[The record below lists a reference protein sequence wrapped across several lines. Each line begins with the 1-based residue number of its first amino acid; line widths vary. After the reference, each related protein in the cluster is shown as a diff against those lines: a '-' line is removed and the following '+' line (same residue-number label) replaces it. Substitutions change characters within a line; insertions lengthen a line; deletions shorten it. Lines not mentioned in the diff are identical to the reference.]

1 MADDNKGPSAEEINA
16 AKNAQDELTAS
27 MKEYR
32 EELEKAKNQQELLA
46 KIEKSRL
53 EEQKNIVAKA
63 KATNDL
69 LLKNNEILN
78 SRSAKRNEEKEIQ
91 ADLYKKALEMFKE
104 EKKALKTVTEE
115 RAKKLQEHIEKLEEK
130 EELGKDEQKRLAR
143 LKHRLDSNQ
152 QTYEDHLIALKQGL
166 DYQRDI
172 AEATVNYANAT
183 EKAESFTQSWA
194 NQLTGVTASSFNNS
208 IFASIG
214 HLGGLSAALS
224 DMGSTLGNVF
234 TGTNIAT
241 GLLQKIGES
250 TMFMVTATDSA
261 NASFYKATGA
271 AEEYEATIS
280 TVRTEAASFGVNI
293 EEAGA
298 AVTELFQSMSQFSQ
312 LTQEAQVEVAA
323 FSATMSELGV
333 DNQVTAQTFDV
344 LTRGLGKTTGE
355 AMQMSAEITKSAQ
368 AIGMSVGQ
376 MHQAFNDALPTLA
389 VYGDKAISVFQG
401 LASAAKETG
410 LETSRLLD
418 IASQFDTF
426 DSAAESVGR
435 LNGILGGNYLNSL
448 EMVNM
453 TEDERIRKM
462 IEATQASGKAFNQLG
477 RFEQKAIASAAGIT
491 DMAEANK
498 LFGMSLEAYDDMT
511 DKSKAGAMSQ
521 EEMAEQADKART
533 AQEKLTNLFQSLAIA
548 VQPIINLFHGFM
560 DIILGIQ
567 NIMGPFFA
575 PVLAAVAAGFLYMKI
590 QTMQATAALAMHARA
605 QQLELLIGSMQEGQ
619 QKAAR
624 VAELARIQTKLG
636 LTTAT
641 GAETTAT
648 GLNTVATGANTG
660 SKEVNAAVEGAAT
673 GVKKLSIAETIKD
686 TAAKALNTI
695 GIGTN
700 TTAEKTGTLA
710 KLGAVAAGAAKL
722 AGTIALT
729 IAEKALTA
737 AVYTGAAA
745 WVFLKAIWGGFVAIA
760 TAVGTAL
767 GFTAQGAAGTAA
779 AATPAAAGIGAISAA
794 AAAGATGLLV
804 LSLLAVSLGAGFAL
818 VGYGISLAAEGIVKM
833 AEGGLVAVAV
843 LGGLALLMLA
853 LAKGAALLGGVAPI
867 AMAGMLLLAAGFMAI
882 AFALMF
888 ISTEDLEAVSTIFKG
903 FETLAS
909 AAAGIVMVNWALLGL
924 LTTLEDM
931 GEDADD
937 FADTINSISA
947 SMWNL
952 SFAMMFMD
960 MAKFDKIGTLFKS
973 LAKIS
978 ANNSALTQT
987 AGAITAIGNA
997 INNIPAFGAMSL
1009 SFLLE
1014 DLKDFGEVGANVTA
1028 PMKATAQFVQTT
1040 TQVEDKHV
1048 KNATKLIDQVVRY
1061 ADVVEGGG
1069 FAAAASNFLNELVK
1083 VLGGGKDEKKE
1094 DKGNDIYLVLDGPGQ
1109 KVIASAVGAQLN
1121 KKNNLYVKNS

>member
-16 AKNAQDELTAS
+16 AKNAQDELTSS
-27 MKEYR
+27 MRDYR
-32 EELEKAKNQQELLA
+32 EELEKARNQQELLA
-46 KIEKSRL
+46 KVAATRLQSLEKIVKTAK
-53 EEQKNIVAKA
+53 EES
-63 KATNDL
+63 DL
-69 LLKNNEILN
+69 LLQDNSVLN
-78 SRSAKRNEEKEIQ
+78 DRVKKRNQEKELQ
-91 ADLYKKALEMFKE
+91 ADIYKKALEMYEAEKE
-104 EKKALKTVTEE
+104 ALENVTAK
-115 RAKKLQEHIEKLEEK
+115 RAKDLQEEIEKLEGK
-130 EELGKDEQKRLAR
+130 EELGKKEQKRLAR
-143 LKHRLDSNQ
+143 LKQRLDANQ
-152 QTYEDHLIALKQGL
+152 QTYQDHLIALKQGL

-172 AEATVNYANAT
+172 TEATINYGDAVTKVDADT
-183 EKAESFTQSWA
+183 ASWA
-194 NQLTGVTASSFNNS
+194 NRLTGVTASSFNNS

-214 HLGGLSAALS
+214 HIGGLSAALS
-224 DMGSTLGNVF
+224 QMGSTLGNVF

-241 GLLQKIGES
+241 SLLQKVGES

-323 FSATMSELGV
+323 FSATMAELGV

-401 LASAAKETG
+401 LAAAAKETG
-410 LETSRLLD
+410 VETSRLLD

-448 EMVNM
+448 EMVKM
-453 TEDERIRKM
+453 TEEERIRAM
-462 IEATQASGKAFNQLG
+462 IEATQASGVAFNQLG

-498 LFGMSLEAYDDMT
+498 LFGMSLSEYDKMV

-533 AQEKLTNLFQSLAIA
+533 AQEKLTNLMQSLAIA
-548 VQPIINLFHGFM
+548 VQPIIEVFHGFM

-567 NIMGPFFA
+567 KIMGPFFA

-695 GIGTN
+695 GIGAN

-745 WVFLKAIWGGFVAIA
+745 WTFLKAIWGGFVAIA

-779 AATPAAAGIGAISAA
+779 AATPAAAGIGALSSA
-794 AAAGATGLLV
+794 AAAGAKGLLI
-804 LSLLAVSLGAGFAL
+804 LSVVAVALGAGFAL
-818 VGYGISLAAEGIVKM
+818 IGFGISLAAEGIVKI
-833 AEGGLVAVAV
+833 AEGGMMAVAV
-843 LGGLALLMLA
+843 LGGLAVLMVGLA
-853 LAKGAALLGGVAPI
+853 LGAKLLAAAGPI
-867 AMAGMLLLAAGFMAI
+867 ALVGMLLLAAGFMAI

-888 ISTEDLEAVSTIFKG
+888 IDTEDLQAVSEIFKG
-903 FETLAS
+903 FENL
-909 AAAGIVMVNWALLGL
+909 AAAAANIIMVNIALIGL
-924 LTTLEDM
+924 LSTLEDM

-937 FADTINSISA
+937 FADTMGSISA

-952 SFAMMFMD
+952 SFAMMFLD
-960 MAKFDKIGTLFKS
+960 MAKLGKVGVLFKS
-973 LAKIS
+973 LATIS
-978 ANNSALTQT
+978 ANNSALMQT
-987 AGAITAIGNA
+987 AGAITAIAEA
-997 INNIPAFGAMSL
+997 INKIPAFGSMSL

-1028 PMKATAQFVQTT
+1028 PMKATAEFVKTA

-1048 KNATKLIDQVVRY
+1048 ENATKLIDQVIRY
-1061 ADVVEGGG
+1061 ADVVEGGS
-1069 FAAAASNFLNELVK
+1069 FTAAATNFLNELVK
-1083 VLGGGKDEKKE
+1083 VLGGGSDEKKE

-1121 KKNNLYVKNS
+1121 KKNNLYVNRS

>member
-16 AKNAQDELTAS
+16 AKNAQDELTAAMES
-27 MKEYR
+27 YKDLLMES
-32 EELEKAKNQQELLA
+32 KNLQELLA
-46 KIEKSRL
+46 KIAAERLKTQEKIVEKEKEENEFLLQDNSVLNDRVKKRL
-53 EEQKNIVAKA
+53 
-63 KATNDL
+63 
-69 LLKNNEILN
+69 
-78 SRSAKRNEEKEIQ
+78 EEKEIQ
-91 ADLYKKALEMFKE
+91 QELFKKAEQMYKTEKAALEEIQNKRITDLDEQISKLE
-104 EKKALKTVTEE
+104 EVKGKSEEQKAELAELLNKREEINEETAIHLKALKD
-115 RAKKLQEHIEKLEEK
+115 
-130 EELGKDEQKRLAR
+130 G
-143 LKHRLDSNQ
+143 LK
-152 QTYEDHLIALKQGL
+152 
-166 DYQRDI
+166 YQRDI
-172 AEATVNYANAT
+172 TDATTNYADAT
-183 EKAESFTQSWA
+183 ERAESFTHSWA
-194 NQLTGVTASSFNNS
+194 NRLTGVTASSFNNS
-208 IFASIG
+208 LYASIG
-214 HLGGLSAALS
+214 HLGGISAALS
-224 DMGSTLGNVF
+224 DMGSALGDVF

-241 GLLQKIGES
+241 SLLQKVGES
-250 TMFMVTATDSA
+250 TMFMVAATDSA
-261 NASFYKATGA
+261 NASFFKATGA

-323 FSATMSELGV
+323 FSATMAELGV

-401 LASAAKETG
+401 LAAAAKQTG
-410 LETSRLLD
+410 VETSRLLD

-448 EMVNM
+448 EMVKM
-453 TEDERIRKM
+453 TEEERIRAM
-462 IEATQASGKAFNQLG
+462 IEATQASGVAFNQLG

-498 LFGMSLEAYDDMT
+498 LFGMSLSEYDKMV

-533 AQEKLTNLFQSLAIA
+533 AQEKLTNLMQSLAIA

-567 NIMGPFFA
+567 KIMGPFFA

-624 VAELARIQTKLG
+624 VAELDRIRTKLG

-648 GLNTVATGANTG
+648 GLNTTATGLNTG
-660 SKEVNAAVEGAAT
+660 SKQVNAAAEAAAT
-673 GVKKLSIAETIKD
+673 GVKKLSIAETIRD
-686 TAAKALNTI
+686 TATKALNTI
-695 GIGTN
+695 GIGAN

-710 KLGAVAAGAAKL
+710 KLGAIAAGAAKL
-722 AGTIALT
+722 AQTIALT

-745 WVFLKAIWGGFVAIA
+745 WAFLKAIWGGFVAVA

-779 AATPAAAGIGAISAA
+779 AATPAAAGIGALSAA
-794 AAAGATGLLV
+794 ATAGAKGLLV
-804 LSLLAVSLGAGFAL
+804 LSVVAIALGAGFAL
-818 VGYGISLAAEGIVKM
+818 VGFGISLAAEGIVKI
-833 AEGGLVAVAV
+833 AEGGLMALAVI
-843 LGGLALLMLA
+843 GGLALMMLA
-853 LAKGAALLGGVAPI
+853 LAKGAALLGGVAPV
-867 AMAGMLLLAAGFMAI
+867 AMVGMLLLAAGFMAI
-882 AFALMF
+882 ALALMF
-888 ISTEDLEAVSTIFKG
+888 ISTEDLEAVSEIFKG
-903 FETLAS
+903 FENL
-909 AAAGIVMVNWALLGL
+909 AAAATSIVMVNWALLGL
-924 LTTLEDM
+924 LKTLEDM

-937 FADTINSISA
+937 FADTMGSISA

-952 SFAMMFMD
+952 SFAMMFLD
-960 MAKFDKIGTLFKS
+960 MAKLGKVGVLFKS
-973 LAKIS
+973 LATIS
-978 ANNSALTQT
+978 ANNSALMQT
-987 AGAITAIGNA
+987 AGAITAIAEA
-997 INNIPAFGAMSL
+997 INKIPAFGAISL

-1014 DLKDFGEVGANVTA
+1014 DLKEFGEVGANVTA
-1028 PMKATAQFVQTT
+1028 PMKATAEFVKTA

-1048 KNATKLIDQVVRY
+1048 ENATKLIDQVIRY
-1061 ADVVEGGG
+1061 ADVVEGGS
-1069 FAAAASNFLNELVK
+1069 FTAAATNFLNELVK
-1083 VLGGGKDEKKE
+1083 VLGGGSDEKKE

-1121 KKNNLYVKNS
+1121 KKNNLYVNRS